1 MATRSTIGM
10 VRLTDGKINAI
21 YCHWDGYPSNNGLC
35 LYRNYNSHDGA
46 WSLMLLGDLSS
57 LRSKIGE
64 KHDLFDLGGVENRGV
79 TNDWCDAYGRDRG
92 DDGYEMKTFD
102 NIREFKKWS
111 KGVGADYL
119 YLFKNDD
126 QWWVNS
132 PYESTGF
139 KKLEKVLVAEGVID
153 PIEELI
159 EVAKKSQ

>member
-1 MATRSTIGM
+1 
-10 VRLTDGKINAI
+10 
-21 YCHWDGYPSNNGLC
+21 
-35 LYRNYNSHDGA
+35 
-46 WSLMLLGDLSS
+46 
-57 LRSKIGE
+57 
-64 KHDLFDLGGVENRGV
+64 
-79 TNDWCDAYGRDRG
+79 
-92 DDGYEMKTFD
+92 MKTFD